1 MHGYYD
7 FVSKEGWKVKHYNK
21 ASMFKQSMNKIK
33 LFFSLPAA
41 IMSVIFLGLTVLM
54 GIVSFRL
61 HVRGH
66 EWLPEMLISCSCGL
80 ATGFAFYFLSN
91 LRANSYLNIKIE
103 YDRMKAAYD
112 YVCQQQRDVLFFQK
126 YQIINEENED
136 FWPFINRITYSL
148 STVENLVEELPEHV
162 FFGLLDYEN
171 TYPVSK
177 ESEER
182 IIKISAEIEDEN
194 DEEAI
199 AELCNALLNEY
210 KKLITWLKPAKM
222 TIDERYKGITEFSI

>member
-7 FVSKEGWKVKHYNK
+7 FVSKEGWKVKRYIK

-80 ATGFAFYFLSN
+80 ATGFAFYFF
-91 LRANSYLNIKIE
+91 IK
-103 YDRMKAAYD
+103 
-112 YVCQQQRDVLFFQK
+112 
-126 YQIINEENED
+126 
-136 FWPFINRITYSL
+136 S
-148 STVENLVEELPEHV
+148 
-162 FFGLLDYEN
+162 
-171 TYPVSK
+171 
-177 ESEER
+177 
-182 IIKISAEIEDEN
+182 
-194 DEEAI
+194 
-199 AELCNALLNEY
+199 
-210 KKLITWLKPAKM
+210 
-222 TIDERYKGITEFSI
+222 